1 MGKTFGREAVPL
13 AQENPRQRREL
24 WRLFTT
30 FFKIGAF
37 TFGGGYAMIPLIQR
51 ETVETRKWITD
62 EDVLEIIAI
71 AESTPGP
78 IAINSATFVG
88 SRVAGVPGAL
98 CATLGVILP
107 SFVIILIVARV
118 LDAFQHLRAL
128 RYAFFGIRAGVL
140 ALILKAFWNMYKKCP
155 KGVVPYSIAAGAFLL
170 AAILKVNVLLVILC
184 CAAAG
189 LITSAL
195 RARREEK

>member
-1 MGKTFGREAVPL
+1 MEKKTGRSQLLPL
-13 AQENPRQRREL
+13 FL
-24 WRLFTT
+24 T
-30 FFKIGAF
+30 FLKIGAF

-88 SRVAGVPGAL
+88 SRVAGIAGAA

-107 SFVIILIVARV
+107 SFVIILIVAGL
-118 LDAFQHLRAL
+118 LDAFQHLKPVQ
-128 RYAFFGIRAGVL
+128 YAFFGIRAGVL
-140 ALILKAFWNMYKKCP
+140 ALILKAFWSMYKKCP
-155 KGVVPYSIAAGAFLL
+155 KGAVPLCIAAGAFIL
-170 AAILKVNVLLVILC
+170 AAILKVNVLIVILC

-189 LITSAL
+189 LVTSMI
-195 RARREEK
+195 RAGRAEK

>member
-1 MGKTFGREAVPL
+1 MEQKKGRSQLLPLFLTFL
-13 AQENPRQRREL
+13 
-24 WRLFTT
+24 
-30 FFKIGAF
+30 KIGAF

-51 ETVETRKWITD
+51 ETVESRKWITD

-88 SRVAGVPGAL
+88 SRVAGLAGAA

-107 SFVIILIVARV
+107 SFVIILIVARL
-118 LDAFQHLRAL
+118 LDAFQHLRAVQ
-128 RYAFFGIRAGVL
+128 YAFFGIRAGVL

-155 KGVVPYSIAAGAFLL
+155 KGAASYCIAAGAFIL
-170 AAILKVNVLLVILC
+170 AAILKLNILAVILC

-189 LITSAL
+189 LVASLI
-195 RARREEK
+195 RAGREKK

>member
-1 MGKTFGREAVPL
+1 MEEKRGRSQLLPL
-13 AQENPRQRREL
+13 FL
-24 WRLFTT
+24 T

-51 ETVETRKWITD
+51 ETVEGRKWITD

-88 SRVAGVPGAL
+88 SRVAGVPGAA

-107 SFVIILIVARV
+107 SFVIILIVARL
-118 LDAFQHLRAL
+118 LDAFQHLRVVQ
-128 RYAFFGIRAGVL
+128 YAFFGIRAGVL

-155 KGVVPYSIAAGAFLL
+155 KGAVSYGIAAGAFIL
-170 AAILKVNVLLVILC
+170 AAILKVNVLVVILC

-189 LITSAL
+189 LVTSL
-195 RARREEK
+195 IRAGREKK